1 MVQNNNNNH
10 VLVFLTV
17 LGVNW
22 SQDLLCGAVG
32 QTGAGG
38 GHWEG
43 VLTPLAPGLEK
54 LGLLQNLHL
63 HKVSPHGLSSMAI
76 SRWPDFLP
84 DGSGIQRHVWSGESQ
99 VGATSF
105 FLTHLR
111 SHVVPPS
118 PRSVL

>member
-22 SQDLLCGAVG
+22 SQDLLCGAAG

-63 HKVSPHGLSSMAI
+63 HNVSPHGLSSMAT

-105 FLTHLR
+105 F
-111 SHVVPPS
+111 
-118 PRSVL
+118 

>member
-1 MVQNNNNNH
+1 M
-10 VLVFLTV
+10 LVFLTV

-22 SQDLLCGAVG
+22 SQDLLCGAAG

-63 HKVSPHGLSSMAI
+63 HNVSPHGLSSMAT
-76 SRWPDFLP
+76 SRWPDFFP

-105 FLTHLR
+105 FFKF
-111 SHVVPPS
+111 SSVVG
-118 PRSVL
+118 